1 MLLLLDLTED
11 FLFSPLH
18 FAAVHERRCF
28 GSKSSGDQDEG
39 GATAQLGTTSN
50 PSHAQGSGG
59 WVGAGGGG
67 AGGAGGGPA
76 PPPLPIPPNER
87 CVLEGPGLQQVAGFA
102 GESTHFMVACFKE
115 GGGEF
120 DHFVVSNLIV
130 EITGPA
136 TLEPTVAATKI
147 GAKVSYTARKAGNY
161 SISIKYFGDDLPGS
175 PMPVS
180 ILAGERCATFR
191 PRSLP
196 RMWSSQQHS

>member
-1 MLLLLDLTED
+1 
-11 FLFSPLH
+11 
-18 FAAVHERRCF
+18 
-28 GSKSSGDQDEG
+28 
-39 GATAQLGTTSN
+39 
-50 PSHAQGSGG
+50 
-59 WVGAGGGG
+59 
-67 AGGAGGGPA
+67 
-76 PPPLPIPPNER
+76 
-87 CVLEGPGLQQVAGFA
+87 VLEGPGLQQVAGFA

-180 ILAGERCATFR
+180 ILAGERQHAPLSILPQFAKSVVKSTF
-191 PRSLP
+191 
-196 RMWSSQQHS
+196 SQVGL